1 MIDVRRLFFTLMGLS
16 LLLCLVSCV
25 SMPPDSGAELPTR
38 QESTAQV
45 TEVITESKT
54 EETTQSTTETQA
66 AEEVTTYGELHFP
79 ESETN

>member
-1 MIDVRRLFFTLMGLS
+1 M
-16 LLLCLVSCV
+16 
-25 SMPPDSGAELPTR
+25 
-38 QESTAQV
+38 